1 MQVIHKGI
9 CMIIHSRN
17 RHEFAIFFPLS
28 GCNAGN
34 FIITDPDLVHRISHV
49 LRVEK
54 GQSILLFDQK
64 KSARFVCLQFS
75 KKELQGTLETLQSHA
90 QHTLAITVLLPVL
103 KREALE
109 EAVYGLTEC
118 GVSEI
123 QLVLTD
129 KMQRKWNGAREKE
142 RLERIII
149 AAAEQSKHFKIP
161 NIKEPIGLFQ
171 AVTSLTIPLISADVE
186 GQPYKHVPLSQ
197 IAVLVGPEADFSE
210 KEQLLIKEKSAQLIR
225 LTPTVLRAQ
234 QAAVVMVGMLQS
246 LA

>member
-1 MQVIHKGI
+1 
-9 CMIIHSRN
+9 MIIHSRN
-17 RHEFAIFFPLS
+17 RHEFAIFFSLS
-28 GCNAGN
+28 GCKAGN
-34 FIITDPDLVHRISHV
+34 FTITDSDVVHRIAHV
-49 LRVEK
+49 LRVEQ

-64 KSARFVCLQFS
+64 NSARFICMQFS
-75 KKELQGTLETLQSHA
+75 KKELQGTLETLRPHAKQS
-90 QHTLAITVLLPVL
+90 LSVTVLLPVL

-149 AAAEQSKHFKIP
+149 AAAEQSKHFSFP
-161 NIKEPIGLFQ
+161 TLKEPIALPE
-171 AVTSLTIPLISADVE
+171 ALNALTIPLICADVE
-186 GQPYKHVPLSQ
+186 GAPYKPVLLSQ
-197 IAVLVGPEADFSE
+197 VAVLVGPEADFSE
-210 KEQLLIKEKSAQLIR
+210 KEQVLVKDKSAQLIR